1 VISKLITVILVTV
14 LVVYLLRR
22 MSGDRAASHTKPQPP
37 AGKNKAAEDMV
48 RCQVCGVNLP
58 RSEAILS
65 QGRFY
70 CCDEHRKSGA

>member
-1 VISKLITVILVTV
+1 VNKIVVVILVTV
-14 LVVYLLRR
+14 LVVYLVRR
-22 MSGDRAASHTKPQPP
+22 MAANRIQPP
-37 AGKNKAAEDMV
+37 AKGQKKVAEDMV
-48 RCQVCGVNLP
+48 RCQACGVNLP

>member
-1 VISKLITVILVTV
+1 MSKIITVILVVV

-22 MSGDRAASHTKPQPP
+22 MAGKRVEGDNPP
-37 AGKNKAAEDMV
+37 ADKAAEDMV
-48 RCQVCGVNLP
+48 RCHVCGVNLP

-70 CCDEHRKSGA
+70 CCDEHRKSGS

>member
-1 VISKLITVILVTV
+1 VNKIVVVILVTV
-14 LVVYLLRR
+14 LVVYLVRR
-22 MSGDRAASHTKPQPP
+22 MAANRVDPTKTPPP
-37 AGKNKAAEDMV
+37 AGKNKGAEDMV

-58 RSEAILS
+58 RSEALMS

>member
-1 VISKLITVILVTV
+1 VSKLITVILVTV
-14 LVVYLLRR
+14 LVVYLVRR
-22 MSGDRAASHTKPQPP
+22 MSGNRSSHTKPQPP
-37 AGKNKAAEDMV
+37 AGKSKAAEDMV

>member
-1 VISKLITVILVTV
+1 VTKIIVVILVTV

-22 MSGDRAASHTKPQPP
+22 MADKRIQPP
-37 AGKNKAAEDMV
+37 KKSAGQPIEDMV
-48 RCQVCGVNLP
+48 RCRKCGVNLP

-70 CCDEHRKSGA
+70 CCDEHRNSGA